1 MTQNVNVIR
10 GGSLNSAQNLPVCI
24 TVHDTRA
31 PARGVVDK
39 IDGSFQGLAC
49 FSHDAVTDLNGEIK
63 RDFNMTVLS
72 KCTAVIYM

>member
-1 MTQNVNVIR
+1 MLLE
-10 GGSLNSAQNLPVCI
+10 GGPLNSAQYLPVCI

-39 IDGSFQGLAC
+39 INGSFQGLAC
-49 FSHDAVTDLNGEIK
+49 FSHDAVTNLNGEIK

-72 KCTAVIYM
+72 KCTALIYL